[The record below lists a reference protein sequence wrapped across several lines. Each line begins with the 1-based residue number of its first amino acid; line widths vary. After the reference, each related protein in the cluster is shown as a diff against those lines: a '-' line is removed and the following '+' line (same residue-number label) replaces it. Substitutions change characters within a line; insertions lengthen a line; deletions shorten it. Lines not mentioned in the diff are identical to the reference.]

1 MPRTAHVP
9 LPQQPEM
16 SVQYTGFEG
25 RPKSEQAF
33 MGIVPRPP
41 ASTYPPPSAVPVP
54 IPLPDERPGAP
65 PRTETATSA
74 ATVLPPGGYPK
85 TPLDSSTSVKI
96 VPAVERVAA
105 PASPSSTTRQR
116 QASQGTVGAKKSTT
130 LGRTLSRKSV
140 QDPAGVGEQGKGWV
154 LVNVEPTRKASMD
167 AAVAAMDAAAANARV
182 RNRSTSSSGALNNAA
197 AGMVTE
203 GAMMESPVDAF
214 SRRGGGR
221 GHVRDNTV
229 DTLDSPVDHHA
240 GTEES
245 GSISLLSKRKGSL
258 RKKQR
263 SGSSDD
269 SQKKKRFLGLFSMG
283 SKSKAGGHKKMS
295 SEPTIRTGMMLAEE
309 RIGER
314 GEYEVTSPI
323 SDDRLDERDDSR
335 GAVDGVKES
344 TWRR

>member
-1 MPRTAHVP
+1 MAHVP

-16 SVQYTGFEG
+16 SVQYTGLEG

-33 MGIVPRPP
+33 MGIIPPPP

-65 PRTETATSA
+65 PRMETATSA
-74 ATVLPPGGYPK
+74 ATVMPPGGYPK

-105 PASPSSTTRQR
+105 PASPSLTTRQR

-140 QDPAGVGEQGKGWV
+140 QDPAGGGGEQGKGWV
-154 LVNVEPTRKASMD
+154 LVNVEPTRKAGMD
-167 AAVAAMDAAAANARV
+167 AAVAAMDAAAGANARV

-214 SRRGGGR
+214 SRRGVGG

-229 DTLDSPVDHHA
+229 DTLDSPVDHDA

-245 GSISLLSKRKGSL
+245 GSISFLSKWKGSL

-269 SQKKKRFLGLFSMG
+269 SQKKKRFLGLL
-283 SKSKAGGHKKMS
+283 
-295 SEPTIRTGMMLAEE
+295 SEG
-309 RIGER
+309 
-314 GEYEVTSPI
+314 
-323 SDDRLDERDDSR
+323 
-335 GAVDGVKES
+335 
-344 TWRR
+344 WRS